1 MPLKDLDQLRAE
13 IDAAVH
19 PNGPLGKTTAPGL
32 NALLRSFAAELTAL
46 SSAPMGSFVIIEQNL
61 ASRSAE
67 NVPSVAAVVAALSA
81 SNAPND
87 DGVAHLEGSNSFSN
101 TNAFSNRVDFSNE
114 GQYVTS
120 IYDGDVE
127 FEPNGRLGW
136 RSEAALSA
144 GIDAAI
150 MRESAGVLKVVSG
163 ESNTYVQLKAA
174 DVLATAA
181 PDTLNSIGKL
191 AQYIISS
198 RADLEAIRTTVPATA
213 ARAAGYT
220 LQLADAG
227 QQVPID
233 SPAAGDVIV
242 PTDSLADF
250 RVGAILE
257 VSQENTGQVTITGQ
271 PGVTIQAPSGAVR
284 TAQQYAVVGLRKVAP
299 NVWRVQGGVS

>member
-1 MPLKDLDQLRAE
+1 MPFKDLDQLRAE

-46 SSAPMGSFVIIEQNL
+46 SSAPTGGSVIVEQNL
-61 ASRSAE
+61 TSRSPE
-67 NVPSVAAVVAALSA
+67 HVPSVAAVAAAISTSTTSDQGL
-81 SNAPND
+81 
-87 DGVAHLEGSNSFSN
+87 AHLEGSNSFSN

-150 MRESAGVLKVVSG
+150 MRESAGVLKVISG
-163 ESNTYVQLKAA
+163 ESDSYAQLKAA

-191 AQYIISS
+191 AQHMVSS

-213 ARAAGYT
+213 VRAGGYT

-242 PTDSLADF
+242 PTDGLADF
-250 RVGAILE
+250 VVGAIIE

-271 PGVTIQAPSGAVR
+271 PGVTIQAPGGAVR
-284 TAQQYAVVGLRKVAP
+284 TALQYGVVSLRKVAP